1 MIVLGLLMRLK
12 QGRLWV
18 FHRLDRTIVLPNAST
33 LFGICAL
40 IYAGRKPFATC
51 LSSFATFL
59 CFCHLS
65 L

>member
-1 MIVLGLLMRLK
+1 MRLR

-40 IYAGRKPFATC
+40 IYAGRE
-51 LSSFATFL
+51 SFATFL
-59 CFCHLS
+59 FSFVNFHSSFRHLHV
-65 L
+65 